1 MKIRLAILALAMMA
15 MTMLVACTFVRPQDA
30 ALFDTNAANSRA
42 FSTAVQND
50 AAVPGYV
57 KTWIKA
63 EASIDTNTA
72 NWANGRQATP
82 AASTQP

>member
-1 MKIRLAILALAMMA
+1 MKTLSFVLMLAMA
-15 MTMLVACTFVRPQDA
+15 GCTFVRPQDA

-42 FSTAVQND
+42 FSNAVQAD
-50 AAVPGYV
+50 AAVPAYV

-72 NWANGRQATP
+72 NWANGRP
-82 AASTQP
+82 AATQP